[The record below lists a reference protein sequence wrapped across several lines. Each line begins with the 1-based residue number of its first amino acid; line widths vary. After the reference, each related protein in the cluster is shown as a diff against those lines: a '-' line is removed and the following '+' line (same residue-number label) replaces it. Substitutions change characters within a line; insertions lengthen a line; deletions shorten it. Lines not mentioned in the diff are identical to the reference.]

1 MIKKTIILIVC
12 AIFLLSGLQANNKS
26 PKTSKISVQTAEI
39 VDTLAVDSI
48 VEPPQ
53 EATMVFDTQEYHL
66 GLIADNTQPTTY
78 SFFYCNVGQ
87 QGLLIKRI
95 EATCGCQVT
104 QYPTDSL
111 FYDQSGQ
118 IDVEIAP
125 CKEAGAFKKGI
136 YVYTNAGTFRLV
148 VSGEFAFAD
157 YSHEDYSAIP
167 TLEEE
172 KQQLLLNDESTNR
185 GIDESKK
192 KEKSNKKE
200 KRKKKH

>member
-1 MIKKTIILIVC
+1 MIKKSLILIACSVC
-12 AIFLLSGLQANNKS
+12 LLSGVNAKS
-26 PKTSKISVQTAEI
+26 KKAENSLLETPA
-39 VDTLAVDSI
+39 VVDSLAMDS
-48 VEPPQ
+48 VATPPL

-66 GLIADNTQPTTY
+66 GLITDNTKPTTY

-167 TLEEE
+167 TEEEE
-172 KQQLLLNDESTNR
+172 KATEKKDKPIRQKKNKLSRKTKRLND
-185 GIDESKK
+185 
-192 KEKSNKKE
+192 
-200 KRKKKH
+200 

>member
-1 MIKKTIILIVC
+1 MGISTAIAAQKT
-12 AIFLLSGLQANNKS
+12 QEN
-26 PKTSKISVQTAEI
+26 T
-39 VDTLAVDSI
+39 DSI
-48 VEPPQ
+48 PPIN
-53 EATMVFDTQEYHL
+53 ATMQFDRESYHL
-66 GLIADNTQPTTY
+66 GTIKDNTKPTTY

-95 EATCGCQVT
+95 EATCGCTVT

-111 FYDQSGQ
+111 FYDESGQ

-136 YVYTNAGTFRLV
+136 YVYTNAGTFRLIL
-148 VSGEFAFAD
+148 SGEFAFTD
-157 YSHEDYSAIP
+157 YSQEDYSAIP
-167 TLEEE
+167 TPEEE

-185 GIDESKK
+185 EIDESKK

>member
-167 TLEEE
+167 SKEEE
-172 KQQLLLNDESTNR
+172 EMATEKKDKPIRQKKNKLSRKTKRLND
-185 GIDESKK
+185 
-192 KEKSNKKE
+192 
-200 KRKKKH
+200 

>member
-1 MIKKTIILIVC
+1 MIKKSLILIACSVC
-12 AIFLLSGLQANNKS
+12 LLSGVNAKS
-26 PKTSKISVQTAEI
+26 KKAENSLLETPA
-39 VDTLAVDSI
+39 VVDSLAMDS
-48 VEPPQ
+48 VATPPL

-66 GLIADNTQPTTY
+66 GLITDNTKPTTY

-125 CKEAGAFKKGI
+125 CKEAGEFKKGI
-136 YVYTNAGTFRLV
+136 YVYTNAGTFRLI

-167 TLEEE
+167 TEEE
-172 KQQLLLNDESTNR
+172 EMAT
-185 GIDESKK
+185 EKK
-192 KEKSNKKE
+192 DKPIRHKKNKLSRKT
-200 KRKKKH
+200 KRLTD

>member
-167 TLEEE
+167 TPEEE

>member
-1 MIKKTIILIVC
+1 MIKKSLILIACSVC
-12 AIFLLSGLQANNKS
+12 LLSGVNAKS
-26 PKTSKISVQTAEI
+26 KKAENSLLETPA
-39 VDTLAVDSI
+39 VVDSLAMDS
-48 VEPPQ
+48 VATPPL
-53 EATMVFDTQEYHL
+53 EATLVFDTQEYHL
-66 GLIADNTQPTTY
+66 GLITDNTKPTTY

-172 KQQLLLNDESTNR
+172 EMAT
-185 GIDESKK
+185 EKK
-192 KEKSNKKE
+192 DKPIRQKKNKLS
-200 KRKKKH
+200 RKTK

>member
-53 EATMVFDTQEYHL
+53 EATLVFDRQEYHL
-66 GLIADNTQPTTY
+66 GLITDNTKPTTY

-148 VSGEFAFAD
+148 VSGDFAFAD

-167 TLEEE
+167 TEEE
-172 KQQLLLNDESTNR
+172 EITKSPTKNDTSRKRPKIRRPNR
-185 GIDESKK
+185 
-192 KEKSNKKE
+192 
-200 KRKKKH
+200 

>member
-53 EATMVFDTQEYHL
+53 EATLVFDRQEYHL
-66 GLIADNTQPTTY
+66 GLITDNTKPTTY

>member
-53 EATMVFDTQEYHL
+53 EATLVFDRQEYHL
-66 GLIADNTQPTTY
+66 GLITDNTKPTTY
-78 SFFYCNVGQ
+78 SFFYCNIGQ

-167 TLEEE
+167 TPEEE
-172 KQQLLLNDESTNR
+172 KQQLLLNEESTNR

>member
-1 MIKKTIILIVC
+1 MIKKSLILIACSVC
-12 AIFLLSGLQANNKS
+12 LLSGVNAKS
-26 PKTSKISVQTAEI
+26 KKADNSLLETPAV
-39 VDTLAVDSI
+39 VDSLAMDS
-48 VEPPQ
+48 VATPPL

-66 GLIADNTQPTTY
+66 GLITDNTKPTTY

-167 TLEEE
+167 TEEEE
-172 KQQLLLNDESTNR
+172 KATEKKDKPIRQKKNKLSRKTKRLND
-185 GIDESKK
+185 
-192 KEKSNKKE
+192 
-200 KRKKKH
+200 

>member
-12 AIFLLSGLQANNKS
+12 AIFLLSGLQAKNKS

-53 EATMVFDTQEYHL
+53 EATLVFDRQEYHL
-66 GLIADNTQPTTY
+66 GLITDNTKPTTY

-111 FYDQSGQ
+111 FYD
-118 IDVEIAP
+118 
-125 CKEAGAFKKGI
+125 
-136 YVYTNAGTFRLV
+136 
-148 VSGEFAFAD
+148 
-157 YSHEDYSAIP
+157 
-167 TLEEE
+167 
-172 KQQLLLNDESTNR
+172 
-185 GIDESKK
+185 
-192 KEKSNKKE
+192 
-200 KRKKKH
+200 

>member
-1 MIKKTIILIVC
+1 MLKKTIILIVC

-26 PKTSKISVQTAEI
+26 QKTSKISVQTAEI

-53 EATMVFDTQEYHL
+53 EATLVFDRQEYHL
-66 GLIADNTQPTTY
+66 GLITDNTKPTTY

-125 CKEAGAFKKGI
+125 CKEAGKFKKGI
-136 YVYTNAGTFRLV
+136 YVYTNAGTYRLV

-167 TLEEE
+167 TEEEE

>member
-1 MIKKTIILIVC
+1 MLKKTIILIVC

-53 EATMVFDTQEYHL
+53 EATLVFDTQSYHL
-66 GLIADNTQPTTY
+66 GLIKDNTKPTTY
-78 SFFYCNVGQ
+78 SFFYCNIGQ

-118 IDVEIAP
+118 IDVAIAP

-167 TLEEE
+167 TEEE
-172 KQQLLLNDESTNR
+172 EIT
-185 GIDESKK
+185 
-192 KEKSNKKE
+192 KSPTKYDSPR
-200 KRKKKH
+200 KRPKIRRPYR

>member
-1 MIKKTIILIVC
+1 MIKKSLILIACSVC
-12 AIFLLSGLQANNKS
+12 LLSGVNAKS
-26 PKTSKISVQTAEI
+26 KKADNSLLETPAV
-39 VDTLAVDSI
+39 VDSLAMDS
-48 VEPPQ
+48 VATPPL

-66 GLIADNTQPTTY
+66 GLITDNTKPTTY

-167 TLEEE
+167 TEEEE
-172 KQQLLLNDESTNR
+172 KATE
-185 GIDESKK
+185 KK
-192 KEKSNKKE
+192 DKPIRQKKNKLSRKT
-200 KRKKKH
+200 KRLTD

>member
-1 MIKKTIILIVC
+1 MIKKSLILIACSVC
-12 AIFLLSGLQANNKS
+12 LLSGVNAKS
-26 PKTSKISVQTAEI
+26 KKADNSLLETPAV
-39 VDTLAVDSI
+39 VDSLAMDS
-48 VEPPQ
+48 VATPPL
-53 EATMVFDTQEYHL
+53 EATLVFDTQEYHL
-66 GLIADNTQPTTY
+66 GLITDNTKPTTY

-125 CKEAGAFKKGI
+125 CKEAGKFKKGI

>member
-53 EATMVFDTQEYHL
+53 EATLVFDTQEYHL
-66 GLIADNTQPTTY
+66 GLITDNTQPTTY

-167 TLEEE
+167 TPEEE
-172 KQQLLLNDESTNR
+172 KQQLLLNEESTNR

>member
-1 MIKKTIILIVC
+1 MLKKTIILIVC
-12 AIFLLSGLQANNKS
+12 AIFLLSGLQANDKS

-53 EATMVFDTQEYHL
+53 EATLVFDRQEYHL
-66 GLIADNTQPTTY
+66 GLITDNTKPTTY

-118 IDVEIAP
+118 IDVAIAP

-167 TLEEE
+167 TEEE
-172 KQQLLLNDESTNR
+172 EIT
-185 GIDESKK
+185 
-192 KEKSNKKE
+192 KSPTKYDSSR
-200 KRKKKH
+200 KRPKIRRPYR

>member
-1 MIKKTIILIVC
+1 MKQKRWIILLYLLMGISTAIVAQE
-12 AIFLLSGLQANNKS
+12 AIEN
-26 PKTSKISVQTAEI
+26 T
-39 VDTLAVDSI
+39 DSI
-48 VEPPQ
+48 PPPIN
-53 EATMVFDTQEYHL
+53 ATMLFDRDSYHL
-66 GLIADNTQPTTY
+66 GTIKDNTKPTTY
-78 SFFYCNVGQ
+78 SFFYCNIGQ

-95 EATCGCQVT
+95 ESTCGCTVT

-111 FYDQSGQ
+111 FYDESGQ
-118 IDVEIAP
+118 IDIEIAP
-125 CKEAGAFKKGI
+125 CSEAGPFKKGI

-157 YSHEDYSAIP
+157 YSQEDYSAIP
-167 TLEEE
+167 TIEEE
-172 KQQLLLNDESTNR
+172 KQQLLLHDESTNR

>member
-26 PKTSKISVQTAEI
+26 PKTSNISVQTAEI

-53 EATMVFDTQEYHL
+53 EATLVFDRQEYHL
-66 GLIADNTQPTTY
+66 GLITDNTKPTTY

-125 CKEAGAFKKGI
+125 CKEAGKFKKGI

-167 TLEEE
+167 TPEEE

>member
-1 MIKKTIILIVC
+1 MLKKTIILIVC

-26 PKTSKISVQTAEI
+26 PKTSKMSVQTAEI

-53 EATMVFDTQEYHL
+53 EATLVFDTQEYHL
-66 GLIADNTQPTTY
+66 GLITDNTKPTTY

-125 CKEAGAFKKGI
+125 CKEAGKFKKGI
-136 YVYTNAGTFRLV
+136 YVYTNASTFRLV

-167 TLEEE
+167 TEEE
-172 KQQLLLNDESTNR
+172 EITKSPTKYESPRKRPKIRRPNR
-185 GIDESKK
+185 
-192 KEKSNKKE
+192 
-200 KRKKKH
+200 